1 MLRSLPRRKGF
12 LRRHRSLIADQRGAV
27 AFEMPIIFLFLMTV
41 VLLPLADLAL
51 AGFQYVSA
59 YAALRAFGQSIQYS
73 APPDVTN
80 ASSSWVTTAVAKADP
95 RFPINSLQFMCGDT
109 YVACDSTNSAPSKPK
124 YFFYST
130 TITLTPMVLKS
141 ALCNSGST
149 SNPCAFTLYYSER
162 FQ

>member
-1 MLRSLPRRKGF
+1 MLHALPCRKS
-12 LRRHRSLIADQRGAV
+12 RRSLIADQCGAV

-41 VLLPLADLAL
+41 ILLPLADLAL

-59 YAALRAFGQSIQYS
+59 FAALRAFGQSIQYS
-73 APPDVTN
+73 TPPDVTN
-80 ASSSWVTTAVAKADP
+80 ANSTWVTTAVAKADP
-95 RFPINSLQFMCGDT
+95 RFPINSLQFRCGDT
-109 YVACDSTNSAPSKPK
+109 YAVCDSTNSAPSKPK
-124 YFFYST
+124 YFYYST

-149 SNPCAFTLYYSER
+149 SNSCAYTLYYSER

>member
-1 MLRSLPRRKGF
+1 VPHSLPRRKK
-12 LRRHRSLIADQRGAV
+12 HRSLIADQRGVV
-27 AFEMPIIFLFLMTV
+27 AFEMPFIYFFLMMA

-73 APPDVTN
+73 TPPDVTDS
-80 ASSSWVTTAVAKADP
+80 SSSWVTTAIAKADT

-109 YVACDSTNSAPSKPK
+109 YVACTSANSDPSKPK
-124 YFFYST
+124 YFYYST
-130 TITLTPMVLKS
+130 TITLTPMVLRT

>member
-1 MLRSLPRRKGF
+1 MPHSLPCRKKY
-12 LRRHRSLIADQRGAV
+12 RSLIADQRGVV
-27 AFEMPIIFLFLMTV
+27 AFEMPFIYLFLMMA
-41 VLLPLADLAL
+41 VLLPLADLAM

-73 APPDVTN
+73 TPPDVTN
-80 ASSSWVTTAVAKADP
+80 ANSSWVTTALAKADS
-95 RFPINSLQFMCGDT
+95 RYPIPSLQFICGDS
-109 YVACDSTNSAPSKPK
+109 YAVCDSTNSDPSKPK
-124 YFFYST
+124 YYRYST